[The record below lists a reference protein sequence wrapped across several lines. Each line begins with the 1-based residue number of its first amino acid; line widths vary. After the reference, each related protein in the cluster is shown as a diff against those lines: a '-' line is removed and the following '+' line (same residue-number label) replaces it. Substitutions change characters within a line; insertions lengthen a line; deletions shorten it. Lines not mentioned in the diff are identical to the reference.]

1 MHRIEISGLKLVER
15 NPQLN
20 EMVSRLTPVPQEI
33 AELHYSVVLD
43 KGISF
48 YYKGSD
54 ADEGINIPGEKPT
67 KIKLY
72 SKDWTKQT
80 FIARVFRLLN
90 QHLSEI
96 GSKFT
101 FQDSMVK
108 YSDLGFE
115 TAISRTKI
123 PDEKRYEAYKIEIID
138 DQLIIDS
145 WTYRGLY
152 YAFITLSQMLYAD
165 PQNPNEVVI
174 PGLNIWDYPDF
185 AIRGL
190 VDDISRGQRPTLDN
204 FKKFMRH
211 LSMTKQNVLV
221 LYIEDIFKYESHP
234 EIGKG
239 RGPLTKADIHELEE
253 YAKDW
258 FIEIQPA
265 VEMFGHMENILLNP
279 KYMDLAEFP
288 GAQCF
293 DVSNP
298 KAKEFAKELLEEIAQ
313 AFQSDSFHLI
323 CDESFDFGLRRSRD
337 YVKEKGWAE
346 ALTEWYL
353 FLTETIVN
361 AGKSFPTI
369 AHDVI
374 QKSKKALQLVK
385 GKIPLILYWDYSNKR
400 KYPKIDYLR
409 NQGFAMA
416 GSPAVFDWSRHFP
429 YYDFAEINMLEMGRD
444 GLQRGLI
451 GLVTTKWGDFFNEN
465 FRENIYYG
473 LSVNSQASW
482 TPNKSV
488 VKQIREGFVYHFYGT
503 LDYEIMRNLDILSK
517 QNIKLPTFPNG
528 MFNRYWLDPF
538 CREIKPA
545 EHELAEKFIVEGI
558 KVRKSIEDLKKNN
571 IIKKNVDNLDF
582 MDFSARM
589 AIHFGVKILVSEAV
603 YRKKPAMAETAM
615 KKLGFDYGINSAALE
630 GFKWLKQDIEDQ
642 REVYRGLWLRQAVP
656 EGSEYP
662 DRRFQWSA
670 FYYQK
675 AIEALEKGEKP
686 GMNQLHSEWIWRSG
700 RRTSVDWEYSISNG
714 KWFYFYKGFS
724 LTDDLR
730 NK

>member
-1 MHRIEISGLKLVER
+1 
-15 NPQLN
+15 
-20 EMVSRLTPVPQEI
+20 
-33 AELHYSVVLD
+33 
-43 KGISF
+43 
-48 YYKGSD
+48 
-54 ADEGINIPGEKPT
+54 
-67 KIKLY
+67 
-72 SKDWTKQT
+72 
-80 FIARVFRLLN
+80 
-90 QHLSEI
+90 
-96 GSKFT
+96 
-101 FQDSMVK
+101 
-108 YSDLGFE
+108 
-115 TAISRTKI
+115 
-123 PDEKRYEAYKIEIID
+123 
-138 DQLIIDS
+138 
-145 WTYRGLY
+145 
-152 YAFITLSQMLYAD
+152 MLYAD

-444 GLQRGLI
+444 GLQRG
-451 GLVTTKWGDFFNEN
+451 
-465 FRENIYYG
+465 
-473 LSVNSQASW
+473 
-482 TPNKSV
+482 P
-488 VKQIREGFVYHFYGT
+488 
-503 LDYEIMRNLDILSK
+503 LDW
-517 QNIKLPTFPNG
+517 LP
-528 MFNRYWLDPF
+528 
-538 CREIKPA
+538 
-545 EHELAEKFIVEGI
+545 
-558 KVRKSIEDLKKNN
+558 
-571 IIKKNVDNLDF
+571 
-582 MDFSARM
+582 
-589 AIHFGVKILVSEAV
+589 
-603 YRKKPAMAETAM
+603 
-615 KKLGFDYGINSAALE
+615 
-630 GFKWLKQDIEDQ
+630 Q
-642 REVYRGLWLRQAVP
+642 
-656 EGSEYP
+656 
-662 DRRFQWSA
+662 
-670 FYYQK
+670 
-675 AIEALEKGEKP
+675 
-686 GMNQLHSEWIWRSG
+686 SG
-700 RRTSVDWEYSISNG
+700 
-714 KWFYFYKGFS
+714 
-724 LTDDLR
+724 
-730 NK
+730 